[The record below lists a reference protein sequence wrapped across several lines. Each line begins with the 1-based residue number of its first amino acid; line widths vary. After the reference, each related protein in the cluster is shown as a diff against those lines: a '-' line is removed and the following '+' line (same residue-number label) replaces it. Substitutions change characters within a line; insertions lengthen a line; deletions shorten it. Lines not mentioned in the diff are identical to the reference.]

1 MEYFDL
7 SNAQERL
14 LFTDPDNLNN
24 SAFYVNF
31 RKYYPLNDINYL
43 MSAVNI
49 ISSTYLNLQITMNSN
64 GVKQYYINEDLDSD
78 KFEFFDLSGYD
89 EDDVDDFIVD
99 FLSNPFDS
107 ILDCPMYKWGILK
120 TDTSAIL
127 VGVTQ
132 HILTDGTT
140 LFTCIPREI
149 DRCIELEKNNM
160 QYEPINNLSYDVYVN
175 REKEYLSSHE
185 SKIDKQYW
193 LNSLKDYSQDWYSF
207 NDFTL
212 GTYEELLDNDL
223 IKKLERLTNVNGIKI
238 SPFVLAL
245 STTFLYLSR
254 SKLNN
259 KRLIILTTVDGRY
272 FGEDI
277 KDNLGMYVNTIP
289 LIFDYDEEMTFDDL
303 LLYVKSVLK
312 SGLSHARLHLNVYSS
327 DLDDMNLSSGCV
339 EMYSIVSNS
348 TRYECEF
355 LSLEDQTDFP
365 FHIRVNKNYNDDYGL
380 QSLFYDYNVNCF
392 SFKQIKEISS
402 SLINILNQ
410 VAEDSSKSL
419 KDYDIDVNEFFKA
432 EKYFLSINNSFN
444 QVTRIPRDVNKSNR
458 KEIVSKKYNL
468 SKDKL
473 KLINEY
479 IKDKDLTLRDILN
492 SVILYN
498 ISNYSN
504 SDNILISSIFSRNIN
519 GNEYLDNFNE
529 LLLAYKI
536 NKNDKIIDYIRDSA
550 LKIRELETYS
560 FYPLKNLQ
568 TIDFKPEI
576 VYNYVDN
583 SKLDYNS
590 IYEFNTAIYKELNIN
605 KYNLNLS
612 VIENNNE
619 VFFIVIH
626 DKYYYS
632 EELIDEFMESSF
644 NLLELFLDTP
654 KKYLKEIK

>member
-31 RKYYPLNDINYL
+31 RKYYPLNDMNYL
-43 MSAVNI
+43 FSAVNI

-64 GVKQYYINEDLDSD
+64 GVKQYYVNENLSSD

-89 EDDVDDFIVD
+89 EDAIDDFIVD

-120 TDTSAIL
+120 TDTNVIL

-175 REKEYLSSHE
+175 REKKYLCSDE
-185 SKIDKQYW
+185 SKIDKDYW

-212 GTYEELLDNDL
+212 GTYEELLDDDL

-254 SKLNN
+254 SKVNN

-277 KDNLGMYVNTIP
+277 KDNLGMYANTIP
-289 LIFDYDEEMTFDDL
+289 LIFDYNEEMTFDEL

-312 SGLSHARLHLNVYSS
+312 SGLSHARLHLNVFSS

-339 EMYSIVSNS
+339 EMYSMVSNS

-392 SFKQIKEISS
+392 SFKQIKEISYS
-402 SLINILNQ
+402 MMDILDQ
-410 VAEDSSKSL
+410 VAENSSKSL
-419 KDYDIDVNEFFKA
+419 KNYDIHINEFFKA
-432 EKYFLSINNSFN
+432 EQYFLNVNKSFN
-444 QVTRIPRDVNKSNR
+444 QVTKILPDVNTNK

-479 IKDKDLTLRDILN
+479 IKYNDLTLKDVLN
-492 SVILYN
+492 SVMFYN

-504 SDNILISSIFSRNIN
+504 SENILISSIFNRNIN
-519 GNEYLDNFNE
+519 ANEYLKNFNE
-529 LLLAYKI
+529 LILSYKI
-536 NKNDKIIDYIRDSA
+536 NKDDTIIDYMMDSA
-550 LKIRELETYS
+550 LKIRELESYS
-560 FYPLKNLQ
+560 FYPLNNLQ
-568 TIDFKPEI
+568 TFDFEPEI
-576 VYNYVDN
+576 VYNYVNN
-583 SKLDYNS
+583 SEFNYNS
-590 IYEFNTAIYKELNIN
+590 IYEFNTIVYNELNIN
-605 KYNLNLS
+605 KYKLNLS
-612 VIENNNE
+612 VIENNGE

-632 EELIDEFMESSF
+632 EELIDKFMKSSF
-644 NLLELFLDTP
+644 NLLEIFINNP
-654 KKYLKEIK
+654 YKQLKEIE